1 MKEHKMTGFILT
13 GLLFLAVSLTWGTTW
28 MAMKVAL
35 TSVPPV
41 FATGLRFL
49 IAAPVL
55 MIMAKWSGKPL
66 MFPRGKRRFQIV
78 LSLFYFAVP
87 FTLMIYGEETVSSGM
102 ASLLFS
108 VMPVAI
114 VISSWFFLG
123 HVITRTQ
130 LVGMVIVML
139 ALGVIIIQE
148 SGTTEIESW
157 KGVVAILMA
166 VALHA
171 VVYVQCKKY
180 CAGISVLTYNALP
193 CLGAA
198 VLLMVSGV
206 FYEQVN
212 MAAIGVR
219 SLYAIVYLG
228 IVAGVLGI
236 MAYFQLQKRVVPFYA
251 SLVYFIFPLIAIALE
266 DVVTQHPMS
275 MNSALMIIPFMSGI
289 VIVLYPV
296 WARSSAVNMKI

>member
-1 MKEHKMTGFILT
+1 MKEHKITSCILT
-13 GLLFLAVSLTWGTTW
+13 GVLFLAVSLTWGTTW
-28 MAMKVAL
+28 MAMKIAL

-55 MIMAKWSGKPL
+55 ITMAKWSGKPL
-66 MFPRGKRRFQIV
+66 VFPRGKRRFQVV

-123 HVITRTQ
+123 HVITRVQ
-130 LVGMVIVML
+130 LAGMAIVML

-198 VLLMVSGV
+198 VLLMGCGV

-212 MAAIGVR
+212 VATMGTG
-219 SLYAIVYLG
+219 SLFAIVYLG

-266 DVVTQHPMS
+266 DVVTQQPMS
-275 MNSALMIIPFMSGI
+275 MGSALMIIPFMSGI
-289 VIVLYPV
+289 VIVLYPI

>member
-1 MKEHKMTGFILT
+1 MKEHKITSCILT
-13 GLLFLAVSLTWGTTW
+13 GVLFLAVSLTWGTTW
-28 MAMKVAL
+28 MAMKIAL

-55 MIMAKWSGKPL
+55 ITMAKWSGKPL
-66 MFPRGKRRFQIV
+66 VFPRGKRRFQVV

-123 HVITRTQ
+123 HVITRVQ
-130 LVGMVIVML
+130 LAGMAIVML

-198 VLLMVSGV
+198 VLLMGCGV

-212 MAAIGVR
+212 VAAMGTR
-219 SLYAIVYLG
+219 SLFAIVYLG

-266 DVVTQHPMS
+266 DVVTQQPMS
-275 MNSALMIIPFMSGI
+275 MGSALMIIPFMSGI
-289 VIVLYPV
+289 VIVLYPI

>member
-1 MKEHKMTGFILT
+1 MKEHKITSCILT
-13 GLLFLAVSLTWGTTW
+13 GVLFLAVSLTWGTTW
-28 MAMKVAL
+28 MAMKIAL

-55 MIMAKWSGKPL
+55 ITMAKWSGKPL
-66 MFPRGKRRFQIV
+66 VFPRGKRRFQVV

-123 HVITRTQ
+123 HVITRVQ
-130 LVGMVIVML
+130 LAGMAIVML

-198 VLLMVSGV
+198 VLLMGCGV

-212 MAAIGVR
+212 VATMGTR
-219 SLYAIVYLG
+219 SLFAIVYLG

-266 DVVTQHPMS
+266 DVVTQQPMS
-275 MNSALMIIPFMSGI
+275 MGSALMIIPFMSGI
-289 VIVLYPV
+289 VIVLYPI